1 MTLYPD
7 QVFMIFFGT
16 VHPKARLPAM
26 NNRDRDYNVIGIGC
40 HKILYKRLYELTEE
54 INKIDKTVNRIHQVA
69 LASAQYNRL
78 RKVYHSSQQT

>member
-1 MTLYPD
+1 
-7 QVFMIFFGT
+7 MIIFET
-16 VHPKARLPAM
+16 VPLKVWLPAM
-26 NNRDRDYNVIGIGC
+26 NNRDSDYNIIDIGC

-54 INKIDKTVNRIHQVA
+54 INKIDKTVNGIHQVA